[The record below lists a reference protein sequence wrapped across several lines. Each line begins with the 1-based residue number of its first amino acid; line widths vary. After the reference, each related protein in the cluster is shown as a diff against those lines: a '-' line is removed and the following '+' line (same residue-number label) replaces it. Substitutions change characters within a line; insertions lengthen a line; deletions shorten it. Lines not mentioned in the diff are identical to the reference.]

1 MNKLKVNII
10 NNTNTGTIHIAL
22 DNGEFQVIKSNRVIL
37 LLLRM
42 ILHPEKYDIEIA
54 EY

>member
-1 MNKLKVNII
+1 MNKMKVNII
-10 NNTNTGTIHIAL
+10 NNTQNDTVHIAL
-22 DNGEFQVIKSNRVIL
+22 DYGEYQTVKANRVIR

-42 ILHPEKYDIEIA
+42 ILHPDKYEIEIA